1 MPTLKL
7 LSNKIYSLKI
17 KKKASANYNFPN
29 LSYLVDGDNTIA
41 ESEAVLV
48 HICLKAGKKEMT
60 GKIEDKVE
68 FIQLKNVINDAFGL
82 ITRNC
87 YNSKD
92 KETLKKNIEILNN
105 IALIR

>member
-1 MPTLKL
+1 
-7 LSNKIYSLKI
+7 
-17 KKKASANYNFPN
+17 
-29 LSYLVDGDNTIA
+29 
-41 ESEAVLV
+41 
-48 HICLKAGKKEMT
+48 MT
-60 GKIEDKVE
+60 RKIEDKVE